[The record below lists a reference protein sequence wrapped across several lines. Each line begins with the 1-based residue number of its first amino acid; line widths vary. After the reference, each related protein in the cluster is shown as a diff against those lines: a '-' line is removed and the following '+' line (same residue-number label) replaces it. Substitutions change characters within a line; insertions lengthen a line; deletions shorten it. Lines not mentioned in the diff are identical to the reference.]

1 MADVPVRA
9 SPGSDRKSHPR
20 LRTGAG
26 LPNPGDVIA
35 GKYALVRLIGEGGMG
50 VVFEANHLRLR
61 QRLAIKILRPDVADF
76 GEVITRFEREARAA
90 AQLQSIHTARVI
102 DVETLPNGLPYIVLE
117 YLEGRDLDAEIEAGG
132 PMAIEDAI
140 DVVLQ
145 VADAM
150 AEAHALGIVHRDL
163 KPSNL
168 FVCRVEQSGRRV
180 IKVLDFGISKSEAED
195 RRLTPTHAYFGTP
208 YYAAPEQLRAASAA
222 DARSDVWSLG
232 CILFELLTG
241 RTPFIGT
248 PTAVIAKVVSEPIP
262 WPTELRPELPRDLAR
277 ICIRALQRDPA
288 QRLQT
293 MRDFARAL
301 QPYGPKET
309 IAAAVAEAPR
319 GRGKL
324 GEILVADG
332 LLTQSDLER
341 ALVEQRQSGKLLGR
355 VLLDLG
361 LVSQVDLLTALA
373 KQQGVIVT
381 PEAPPAGA
389 PDPARDAK
397 TAPPMEPAKV
407 VAAEEPLPA
416 LPRKKP
422 WIPLVVAA
430 AALLLMAIVM
440 GLVLRVKAHTEARGL
455 VAGGSAHT
463 APAVAL
469 TPAASA
475 AEAAGSEAAAP
486 VRSAPAMSPQ
496 GGPAHPPRP
505 RAQAPHGANT
515 FEPTGI

>member
-9 SPGSDRKSHPR
+9 SPGSDRRSHPR

-50 VVFEANHLRLR
+50 VVFEATHVRLR

-102 DVETLPNGLPYIVLE
+102 DVDALPNGLPYIVLE

-132 PMAIEDAI
+132 PMAVEDAV

-248 PTAVIAKVVSEPIP
+248 PTSVIAKVVSEPIP

-277 ICIRALQRDPA
+277 IVIRALQRDPA

-309 IAAAVAEAPR
+309 IAAAVADAPR

-324 GEILVADG
+324 GEILVTDG
-332 LLTQSDLER
+332 LLTQPDLER
-341 ALVEQRQSGKLLGR
+341 ALVEQRRSGKLLGR
-355 VLLDLG
+355 VLLDMG

-381 PEAPPAGA
+381 PEAPSISA
-389 PDPARDAK
+389 PDPAREAT
-397 TAPPMEPAKV
+397 TAPPSDATPV
-407 VAAEEPLPA
+407 VEEPLPA
-416 LPRKKP
+416 LPRRKP
-422 WIPLVVAA
+422 WIPLAVSAVVLLCMVIALG
-430 AALLLMAIVM
+430 LLL
-440 GLVLRVKAHTEARGL
+440 GVKEHSEARGL
-455 VAGGSAHT
+455 VAGGSQHP

-475 AEAAGSEAAAP
+475 AEAASEAAAP
-486 VRSAPAMSPQ
+486 ARSAPAPAQGSPLH
-496 GGPAHPPRP
+496 GPRP
-505 RAQAPHGANT
+505 RAQAPHGGST

>member
-1 MADVPVRA
+1 MADVPVPA
-9 SPGSDRKSHPR
+9 SDASDRKSHPR

-50 VVFEANHLRLR
+50 VVFEATHVRLR

-117 YLEGRDLDAEIEAGG
+117 YLEGRDLDAEIEGAG
-132 PMAIEDAI
+132 PMPVEEAI

-150 AEAHALGIVHRDL
+150 SEAHALGIVHRDL

-180 IKVLDFGISKSEAED
+180 IKVLDFGISKSETED

-248 PTAVIAKVVSEPIP
+248 PTSVIAKVVAEPIP

-277 ICIRALQRDPA
+277 VVVRALQRDPT
-288 QRLQT
+288 QRFQN
-293 MRDFARAL
+293 MREFARAL

-332 LLTQSDLER
+332 LLTQPDLER
-341 ALVEQRQSGKLLGR
+341 ALTEQRRSGKLLGR

-381 PEAPPAGA
+381 PEAPSPSL
-389 PDPARDAK
+389 PDPAWEAK
-397 TAPPMEPAKV
+397 TTPPAGTEI
-407 VAAEEPLPA
+407 EEALPA
-416 LPRKKP
+416 LPRRRIP
-422 WIPLVVAA
+422 WTPLAA
-430 AALLLMAIVM
+430 AVGFLVAVMAVWLAM
-440 GLVLRVKAHTEARGL
+440 RGRAHHEATGL
-455 VAGGSAHT
+455 VAVGSAH
-463 APAVAL
+463 AVPAVAL
-469 TPAASA
+469 APAALGGASTEA
-475 AEAAGSEAAAP
+475 AEPSRSAAAP
-486 VRSAPAMSPQ
+486 LPAAPLHA
-496 GGPAHPPRP
+496 PRA
-505 RAQAPHGANT
+505 RAQAPRGSAT
-515 FEPTGI
+515 FEPSGI